1 MIAKA
6 LKELQDQNIPVIF
19 RPLHEAEGASS
30 LNGEYSWFW
39 WGNDGA
45 EAYKE
50 LWKYLYNKLTNE
62 YGLQNLIWE
71 WNSYTYDTSAAW
83 YPGDEYVDLIAYDKY
98 NANGSPNESA
108 ITDTFYNLLFQVL
121 L

>member
-1 MIAKA
+1 METYVEGSLPNYNSVSFYNKKGDNQKYTNFSPAKAVQEGTAENKFINTDIEMIAKA

-62 YGLQNLIWE
+62 Y
-71 WNSYTYDTSAAW
+71 
-83 YPGDEYVDLIAYDKY
+83 
-98 NANGSPNESA
+98 
-108 ITDTFYNLLFQVL
+108 
-121 L
+121 